1 MTEYIYIYI
10 IKSTNFVKIKQN
22 LTSFNSKEEIK
33 MRVTIDLDRDIIII
47 PDNFFKKIGEE
58 NEKLEKYGATAVDP
72 LVRIWHSFFTAMD
85 DTNNR
90 LLTQTNAKTST
101 RKKKT
106 VNVEE
111 TKKRIDKEKEIIA
124 EKKAEAEKAA
134 ADKK

>member
-1 MTEYIYIYI
+1 
-10 IKSTNFVKIKQN
+10 
-22 LTSFNSKEEIK
+22 

-58 NEKLEKYGATAVDP
+58 NEKLEKFGASPVDP
-72 LVRIWHSFFTAMD
+72 LMRIKHSFITAMD

-90 LLTQTNAKTST
+90 LLTQTNAKTTT

-106 VNVEE
+106 VNVEKIE
-111 TKKRIDKEKEIIA
+111 QRMEEEKKKIA
-124 EKKAEAEKAA
+124 EMKAEKAA